1 MPSSIKK
8 GSNLTA
14 GVRDVLATIAAMQD
28 SDRKI
33 AERLHEIITTSAPE
47 LAPKTWYGMPAYANK
62 DGKVVCFFGSTQKM
76 EERYMTLG
84 FSDKAKLD
92 DGNFWPTAYAIKD
105 LTSADEKRIA
115 ELIVRAI
122 R

>member
-1 MPSSIKK
+1 
-8 GSNLTA
+8 
-14 GVRDVLATIAAMQD
+14 
-28 SDRKI
+28 
-33 AERLHEIITTSAPE
+33 
-47 LAPKTWYGMPAYANK
+47 
-62 DGKVVCFFGSTQKM
+62 
-76 EERYMTLG
+76 MTLG

>member
-1 MPSSIKK
+1 MPSSTKK
-8 GSNLTA
+8 VSSVTA
-14 GVRDVLATIAAMQD
+14 GLRDVLATIAAMQD

-33 AERLHEIITTSAPE
+33 AERLHEVITTSAPE

-62 DGKVVCFFGSTQKM
+62 DGKVVCFFGSTKKM

-92 DGNFWPTAYAIKD
+92 DGNMWPSAFAIKD
-105 LTSADEKRIA
+105 LTSADEKKIA
-115 ELIVRAI
+115 ELIARAA